1 MHHEWRTFRS
11 LNLDSCCYFPLQL
24 HLQSVKVLHLTR
36 YYNPHRIISGAP
48 YPSWALSDKS
58 SGSYLSARRADIK
71 FCKQDYTA
79 NNGQALKPLYI
90 IISAAI
96 LANLISLYFY
106 FSLHRLTQI
115 THCKLW
121 YQLQHEWLKYISR
134 EATVSNISFTYQ
146 KASGYATDTIKTGLL
161 WSYHSRTKPKPCLIH
176 I

>member
-1 MHHEWRTFRS
+1 MEDFSVLESGQLLLFSFATAFAVRKS
-11 LNLDSCCYFPLQL
+11 PPLDKI
-24 HLQSVKVLHLTR
+24 LQST
-36 YYNPHRIISGAP
+36 PHNFGCAP